1 MPAVVVVVATVAVM
15 IRYLEKVGVV
25 KELIHQ
31 ITPLMEAQLQQIQ
44 VVEVVVLLEMQV
56 LLVEQV
62 VQV

>member
-44 VVEVVVLLEMQV
+44 VVEVVVLLEVQV